1 MTEQL
6 TPAHFRPHVEKV
18 FRVQDGRHRLTL
30 AELQTFSL
38 TDAQRAIVPREPFN
52 LIFHGP
58 SGDIL
63 REGLY
68 LFETD
73 GGAAFELYVMP
84 IQTHVRGRQDYQAVF
99 N

>member
-1 MTEQL
+1 MAEQL
-6 TPAHFRPHVEKV
+6 TQAHFRPHLEKV
-18 FRVQDGRHRLTL
+18 FRVRGGRHQLKL
-30 AELQTFSL
+30 ADLQTYSL
-38 TDAQRAIVPREPFN
+38 TEAQRAVVPREPFN

-58 SGDIL
+58 SGDVL

-68 LFETD
+68 VLEAD

-84 IQTHVRGRQDYQAVF
+84 IQTHHRDRQDYQAVF